1 MTNQTELAGKQ
12 EQAKKKR
19 TAALAAIKQN
29 MRKRQLAE
37 RQKRTKQVQK
47 LWIEQNTTQ
56 SESENEEVEVERQ
69 ADKPKNDKPK
79 QASRRNKKKRKPQ
92 KKTKLHPIP
101 TNENVVV
108 KGAKINPF
116 ISGTT

>member
-1 MTNQTELAGKQ
+1 MTNQAELAGKQ
-12 EQAKKKR
+12 EQAKQKQ

-47 LWIEQNTTQ
+47 LWIKQNTTQ

-69 ADKPKNDKPK
+69 ADKPK

-92 KKTKLHPIP
+92 KKTKLHPKP